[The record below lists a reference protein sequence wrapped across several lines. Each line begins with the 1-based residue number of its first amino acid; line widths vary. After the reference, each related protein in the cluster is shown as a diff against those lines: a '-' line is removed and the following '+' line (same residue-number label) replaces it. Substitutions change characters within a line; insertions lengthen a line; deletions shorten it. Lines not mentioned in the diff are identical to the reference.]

1 MVGKLNDKERCQI
14 KISDVSSPKKNVPF
28 AVPNTTFDEV
38 EVEST
43 VLAFH
48 DEETVSVSDVQKHFP
63 PTTDEVQ
70 QPDTAQHF

>member
-1 MVGKLNDKERCQI
+1 MLVHQ
-14 KISDVSSPKKNVPF
+14 KNVPF